1 MAKEYIFADIQP
13 SEEISGEMLL
23 SDSSAPPSALKLWFW
38 ILFGDFI
45 AAILYGIA
53 VEAANGSIDAQ
64 MEGAPAFLITAA
76 VISIFLF
83 FYIRKNVV
91 AIVSHVE
98 IYERAVLISA
108 PKIAKGAKRAHAEDE
123 NEIRV
128 LYRGDVK
135 DVTQK
140 GRRLTITDTNG
151 ERYYFPR
158 MKKSE
163 QIFTR
168 LQSFREE

>member
-1 MAKEYIFADIQP
+1 MVNNDIFADIRP
-13 SEEISGEMLL
+13 SDEVRGELL
-23 SDSSAPPSALKLWFW
+23 FSDSSAPPSAVKLWFW

-45 AAILYGIA
+45 AAILYGVA

-83 FYIRKNVV
+83 FYIRKNVT
-91 AIVSHVE
+91 AIVSHIE

-108 PKIAKGAKRAHAEDE
+108 PKIAGGAKRAHAEDE
-123 NEIRV
+123 NEIRAF
-128 LYRGDVK
+128 YRGDVK

-140 GRRLTITDTNG
+140 GKRMVITDSTG

-158 MKKSE
+158 MKRSE

-168 LQSFREE
+168 LQGFRE

>member
-1 MAKEYIFADIQP
+1 MENTDKFVDIRP
-13 SEEISGEMLL
+13 SEEISGELL
-23 SDSSAPPSALKLWFW
+23 FSDCSAPPSPVKLWFW

-64 MEGAPAFLITAA
+64 MEGAPAFLTTAA

-83 FYIRKNVV
+83 LYIRKNVT
-91 AIVSHVE
+91 AIVSHIE

-108 PKIAKGAKRAHAEDE
+108 PKIAVGAKRAHAEDE
-123 NEIRV
+123 NEIRA

-140 GRRLTITDTNG
+140 GRQVVITDSTG

-168 LQSFREE
+168 LQGFRE